1 MTLPAEILAGAR
13 APAMDR
19 RGFLTLGAKGLV
31 VAFAMPLVGRSA
43 AVQAATPPTTQQLAN
58 AYVQVGT
65 DGSITLWFG
74 GSEMGQGAMSGLAQI
89 LAEELMVD
97 WNQVTVK
104 QAGVDPIVSYL
115 TGGSSAVSGRY
126 GTLRNAAAAAREL
139 LIAAAMATTGDAS
152 RDNYVAKSAMVVYT
166 NSNSHLVTTWP
177 YKALAALAASQTV
190 PADLRL
196 TAAAN
201 FRLIGQPVP
210 RVDIPSK
217 VDGSAKYGID
227 TFLPGMV
234 FAAIKHCPVIG
245 GTLARTP
252 SKPSGAIAVVPC
264 KASDTR
270 GAVIAGSINAVAV
283 VASNTWLAMRLANSL
298 SVSWTMPA
306 STAGVDSA
314 AILAQ
319 AQGLMA
325 SGQALCAE
333 PTPPTGTTP
342 ASYATQ
348 LEPAVKAALGT
359 PTIDA
364 TYTLP
369 YLAHATMEVVGC
381 AVNIVWSSTGV
392 AQSCEIWAP
401 TQAAAWVQQTAGGLT
416 GLAPAQITVH
426 TTLLGGGLGRKI
438 EQDYVSQAVQ
448 VAMAVKKPVKLTWR
462 REEDFAHDQ
471 YRPFALVNVKAALA
485 SDRIAAWSYRIVS
498 QAILG
503 QRGWLPPGAVDSQA
517 TEGSTGLPYN
527 LGTHIVEW
535 VPLPAGIPVGF
546 WRSVGSSINA
556 FAVES
561 MIDELARAAGADP
574 FQFRYD
580 NMTDDRAHAVL
591 WAADILSSSW
601 RNSLPAGHAWGVA
614 IAESF
619 GTWVAQVVDISQPSA
634 GSLKVNRIACV
645 VDCGTVINPDSVQAQ
660 MQGGIVHAMN
670 AALWGQMTFAA
681 GKAAQLNFNNYRMMR
696 INDMPQITVQIMQS
710 TNPPSGIGEPGV
722 PPLAPALANAYARL
736 TGTRVRTLP
745 FFAGASGGGE
755 GGAGSDD

>member
-1 MTLPAEILAGAR
+1 MTLPNEILAGVR
-13 APAMDR
+13 ATPMDR

-43 AVQAATPPTTQQLAN
+43 AVQAATPPTAQQLAN
-58 AYVQVGT
+58 AYVHVGT
-65 DGSITLWFG
+65 DGSIVLWFG

-115 TGGSSAVSGRY
+115 TGGSSAVSRRY
-126 GTLRNAAAAAREL
+126 DTLRSAAAAAREL
-139 LIAAAMATTGDAS
+139 LIAAAMTKTGDHN
-152 RDNYVAKSAMVVYT
+152 RDNYAARSATVVYT
-166 NSNSHLVTTWP
+166 NPASQAVTTWP
-177 YKALAALAASQTV
+177 YSALATLAASQAV
-190 PADLRL
+190 PTDLRL
-196 TAAAN
+196 TDPGR

-227 TFLPGMV
+227 TWMPGMV

-245 GTLARTP
+245 GTLASTP
-252 SKPSGAIAVVPC
+252 AKPSAAIAVVPC

-270 GAVIAGSINAVAV
+270 GAVTAGSVNAVAV
-283 VASNTWLAMRLANSL
+283 VASNTWLAFKLANGL
-298 SVSWTMPA
+298 SVSWKAPA

-319 AQGLMA
+319 AQSLMA
-325 SGQALCAE
+325 SGQGLCAE
-333 PTPPTGTTP
+333 PVPPAGTTP
-342 ASYATQ
+342 AAYASAIGPT
-348 LEPAVKAALGT
+348 VKAALGT

-369 YLAHATMEVVGC
+369 YLAHATMEVVNC

-392 AQSCEIWAP
+392 PQSCEIWAP
-401 TQAAAWVQQTAGGLT
+401 TQAAAWTQATAAGLT
-416 GLAPAQITVH
+416 GLPPAKITVH

-471 YRPFALVNVKAALA
+471 YRPFALVNVKAKLA
-485 SDRIAAWSYRIVS
+485 SGRITAWSYRNVS

-517 TEGSTGLPYN
+517 SEGSTNLPYD
-527 LGTHIVEW
+527 LGTRLVEW

-580 NMTDDRAHAVL
+580 NMTDDRARAVL
-591 WAADILSSSW
+591 WAADILSAAW

-619 GTWVAQVVDISQPSA
+619 GTWVAQVVDISQPSS
-634 GSLKVNRIACV
+634 GSIKVNRVACV
-645 VDCGTVINPDSVQAQ
+645 VDCGTVINPNSVEAQ

-670 AALWGQMTFAA
+670 AALWGQMTFAG
-681 GKAAQLNFNNYRMMR
+681 GKAAQLNFNRYRMMK
-696 INDMPQITVQIMQS
+696 INDMPQITVQIIQS

-736 TGTRVRTLP
+736 TGIRVRTLP
-745 FFAGASGGGE
+745 FFPGSGM
-755 GGAGSDD
+755 SDD

>member
-1 MTLPAEILAGAR
+1 MTLPNEILVGVR
-13 APAMDR
+13 ATPMGR

-43 AVQAATPPTTQQLAN
+43 AVQAATPPTAQQLAN
-58 AYVQVGT
+58 AYVHVGT
-65 DGSITLWFG
+65 DGSIVLWFG

-115 TGGSSAVSGRY
+115 TGGSSAVSRRY
-126 GTLRNAAAAAREL
+126 DTLRSAAAAAREL
-139 LIAAAMATTGDAS
+139 LIVAAMTKTGDTH
-152 RDNYVAKSAMVVYT
+152 RDNYAARSATVVYT
-166 NSNSHLVTTWP
+166 NPVSRAVTTWP
-177 YKALAALAASQTV
+177 YAALATLAASQAV

-196 TAAAN
+196 TDPGR

-227 TFLPGMV
+227 TWMPGMV

-245 GTLARTP
+245 GTLASTP
-252 SKPSGAIAVVPC
+252 AKPSGAIAVVPC

-270 GAVIAGSINAVAV
+270 GAVTAGSVNAVAV
-283 VASNTWLAMRLANSL
+283 VATNTWLAFKLANGL
-298 SVSWTMPA
+298 SVSWKAPA

-319 AQGLMA
+319 AQSLMA
-325 SGQALCAE
+325 SGQGLCAE
-333 PTPPTGTTP
+333 PVPPAGTTP
-342 ASYATQ
+342 AAYASAIG
-348 LEPAVKAALGT
+348 PAVKAALGT
-359 PTIDA
+359 PTVDA

-369 YLAHATMEVVGC
+369 YLAHATMEVVNC

-401 TQAAAWVQQTAGGLT
+401 TQAAAWTQATAAGLT
-416 GLAPAQITVH
+416 GLAPAKITVH

-471 YRPFALVNVKAALA
+471 YRPFALVNVKAKLA
-485 SDRIAAWSYRIVS
+485 SGRISAWSYRNVS

-517 TEGSTGLPYN
+517 SEGSTNLPYD
-527 LGTHIVEW
+527 LGTRLVEW

-580 NMTDDRAHAVL
+580 NMTDDRARAVL
-591 WAADILSSSW
+591 WAADILSASW

-619 GTWVAQVVDISQPSA
+619 GTWVAQVVDVSQPSS
-634 GSLKVNRIACV
+634 GSLKVNRVACV
-645 VDCGTVINPDSVQAQ
+645 VDCGTVINPDSVEAQ

-670 AALWGQMTFAA
+670 AALWGQMTFAG
-681 GKAAQLNFNNYRMMR
+681 GKAAQLNFDRYRMMR
-696 INDMPQITVQIMQS
+696 INDMPQITVQIIQS

-722 PPLAPALANAYARL
+722 PPFAPALANAYARL
-736 TGTRVRTLP
+736 TGIRVRSLP
-745 FFAGASGGGE
+745 LFAGSSGGGGE
-755 GGAGSDD
+755 D

>member
-1 MTLPAEILAGAR
+1 MTLPNEILAGVR
-13 APAMDR
+13 ATPMGR

-43 AVQAATPPTTQQLAN
+43 AVQAATPPTAQQLAN
-58 AYVQVGT
+58 AYVHVGT
-65 DGSITLWFG
+65 DGSIVLWFG

-115 TGGSSAVSGRY
+115 TGGSSAVSRRY
-126 GTLRNAAAAAREL
+126 DTLRGAAAAAREL
-139 LIAAAMATTGDAS
+139 LIVAAMTKTGDTH
-152 RDNYVAKSAMVVYT
+152 RDNYAARSATVVYT
-166 NSNSHLVTTWP
+166 NPVSRAVTTWP
-177 YKALAALAASQTV
+177 YAALATLAASQAV

-196 TAAAN
+196 TDPGR

-227 TFLPGMV
+227 TWMPGMV

-245 GTLARTP
+245 GTLASTP
-252 SKPSGAIAVVPC
+252 AKPSGAIAVVPC

-270 GAVIAGSINAVAV
+270 GAVTAGSVNAVAV
-283 VASNTWLAMRLANSL
+283 VATNTWLAFKLANGL
-298 SVSWTMPA
+298 SVSWKAPA

-319 AQGLMA
+319 AQSLMA
-325 SGQALCAE
+325 SGQGLCAE
-333 PTPPTGTTP
+333 PVPPAGTTP
-342 ASYATQ
+342 AAYASAIG
-348 LEPAVKAALGT
+348 PAVKAALGT
-359 PTIDA
+359 PTVDA

-369 YLAHATMEVVGC
+369 YLAHATMEVVNC

-401 TQAAAWVQQTAGGLT
+401 TQAAAWTQATAAGLT
-416 GLAPAQITVH
+416 GLAPAKITVH

-471 YRPFALVNVKAALA
+471 YRPFALVNVKAKLA
-485 SDRIAAWSYRIVS
+485 SGRISAWSYRNVS

-517 TEGSTGLPYN
+517 SEGSTNLPYD
-527 LGTHIVEW
+527 LGTRLVEW

-580 NMTDDRAHAVL
+580 NMTDDRARAVL
-591 WAADILSSSW
+591 WAADILSASW

-619 GTWVAQVVDISQPSA
+619 GTWVAQVVDVSQPSS
-634 GSLKVNRIACV
+634 GSLKVNRVACV
-645 VDCGTVINPDSVQAQ
+645 VDCGTVINPDSVEAQ

-670 AALWGQMTFAA
+670 AALWGQMTFAG
-681 GKAAQLNFNNYRMMR
+681 GKAAQLNFDRYRMMR
-696 INDMPQITVQIMQS
+696 INDMPQITVQIIQS

-736 TGTRVRTLP
+736 TGIRVRSLP
-745 FFAGASGGGE
+745 LFAGSSGGGGE
-755 GGAGSDD
+755 D

>member
-19 RGFLTLGAKGLV
+19 RGFLTLGARGLV

-43 AVQAATPPTTQQLAN
+43 TVQAQAATTPTTQQLAN

-115 TGGSSAVSGRY
+115 TGGSSAVSRRY
-126 GTLRNAAAAAREL
+126 GTLCNAAAAAREL
-139 LIAAAMATTGDAS
+139 LIAAAMTKTGDAN
-152 RDNYVAKSAMVVYT
+152 RDNYAAKSATVMYT
-166 NSNSHLVTTWP
+166 NPVSHLVTTWP
-177 YKALAALAASQTV
+177 YSALATLAASQTV

-196 TAAAN
+196 TDPGK

-227 TFLPGMV
+227 TWLPNMV

-245 GTLARTP
+245 GTLASTP

-270 GAVIAGSINAVAV
+270 GAVTAGSVNAVAV
-283 VASNTWLAMRLANSL
+283 VASNTWLAMRLANNL
-298 SVSWTMPA
+298 SVSWKLPA

-333 PTPPTGTTP
+333 PAPPTGTTP

-369 YLAHATMEVVGC
+369 YLAHATMEVVSC
-381 AVNIVWSSTGV
+381 AVNIVFSTAGV

-401 TQAAAWVQQTAGGLT
+401 TQAAAWVQQTAAGLT
-416 GLAPAQITVH
+416 GVAPTQITVH
-426 TTLLGGGLGRKI
+426 TTFLGGGLGRKI

-471 YRPFALVNVKAALA
+471 YRPFALVNVKATLA
-485 SDRIAAWSYRIVS
+485 SGRIGAWSYRNVS

-601 RNSLPAGHAWGVA
+601 RNSLPSGHAWGVA
-614 IAESF
+614 VAESF

-634 GSLKVNRIACV
+634 GSMKVNRIACV

-745 FFAGASGGGE
+745 FFAGAASGGGE
-755 GGAGSDD
+755 D

>member
-139 LIAAAMATTGDAS
+139 LIAAAMATTGDAN
-152 RDNYVAKSAMVVYT
+152 RDNYVAKSATVVYT
-166 NSNSHLVTTWP
+166 NPNSHLVTTWP
-177 YKALAALAASQTV
+177 YKALATLAASQTV

-196 TAAAN
+196 TAAAD

-270 GAVIAGSINAVAV
+270 GAVIAGSVNAVAV
-283 VASNTWLAMRLANSL
+283 VASNTWLAMRLANNL

-325 SGQALCAE
+325 
-333 PTPPTGTTP
+333 
-342 ASYATQ
+342 
-348 LEPAVKAALGT
+348 
-359 PTIDA
+359 
-364 TYTLP
+364 
-369 YLAHATMEVVGC
+369 
-381 AVNIVWSSTGV
+381 
-392 AQSCEIWAP
+392 
-401 TQAAAWVQQTAGGLT
+401 
-416 GLAPAQITVH
+416 
-426 TTLLGGGLGRKI
+426 
-438 EQDYVSQAVQ
+438 
-448 VAMAVKKPVKLTWR
+448 
-462 REEDFAHDQ
+462 
-471 YRPFALVNVKAALA
+471 
-485 SDRIAAWSYRIVS
+485 
-498 QAILG
+498 
-503 QRGWLPPGAVDSQA
+503 
-517 TEGSTGLPYN
+517 
-527 LGTHIVEW
+527 
-535 VPLPAGIPVGF
+535 
-546 WRSVGSSINA
+546 
-556 FAVES
+556 
-561 MIDELARAAGADP
+561 
-574 FQFRYD
+574 
-580 NMTDDRAHAVL
+580 
-591 WAADILSSSW
+591 
-601 RNSLPAGHAWGVA
+601 
-614 IAESF
+614 
-619 GTWVAQVVDISQPSA
+619 
-634 GSLKVNRIACV
+634 
-645 VDCGTVINPDSVQAQ
+645 
-660 MQGGIVHAMN
+660 
-670 AALWGQMTFAA
+670 
-681 GKAAQLNFNNYRMMR
+681 
-696 INDMPQITVQIMQS
+696 
-710 TNPPSGIGEPGV
+710 
-722 PPLAPALANAYARL
+722 
-736 TGTRVRTLP
+736 
-745 FFAGASGGGE
+745 
-755 GGAGSDD
+755 

>member
-1 MTLPAEILAGAR
+1 MTLPAEILAGAS

-19 RGFLTLGAKGLV
+19 RGFLTIGAKGLV

-43 AVQAATPPTTQQLAN
+43 AVQAAATPPTAQQLAN
-58 AYVQVGT
+58 AYVHVGT
-65 DGSITLWFG
+65 DGSIVLWFG

-115 TGGSSAVSGRY
+115 TGGSSAVSRRY
-126 GTLRNAAAAAREL
+126 VTLRNAAAAAREL
-139 LIAAAMATTGDAS
+139 LIAAAMTKTGDAN
-152 RDNYVAKSAMVVYT
+152 RGNYAAKSATVVYT
-166 NSNSHLVTTWP
+166 NPVSHAVTSWP
-177 YKALAALAASQTV
+177 YSALATLAASQTV

-196 TAAAN
+196 TDPGS

-227 TFLPGMV
+227 TWMPNMV

-245 GTLARTP
+245 GTLASTP
-252 SKPSGAIAVVPC
+252 ATPSGAIAVVPC

-270 GAVIAGSINAVAV
+270 GAVTAGTVNAVAV
-283 VASNTWLAMRLANSL
+283 VASNTWLAMNLANGL
-298 SVSWTMPA
+298 SVSWKMPA

-314 AILAQ
+314 AILSQ

-333 PTPPTGTTP
+333 PVAPAGTTP
-342 ASYATQ
+342 AAYASAI
-348 LEPAVKAALGT
+348 EPTVKAALGT

-369 YLAHATMEVVGC
+369 YLAHATMEVVSC

-401 TQAAAWVQQTAGGLT
+401 TQAAAWTQATAAGLT
-416 GLAPAQITVH
+416 GLPASQITVH

-448 VAMAVKKPVKLTWR
+448 VAIAVKKPVKLTWR

-471 YRPFALVNVKAALA
+471 YRPFALVNVKAKLA
-485 SDRIAAWSYRIVS
+485 SGKIAAWSYRNVS

-517 TEGSTGLPYN
+517 TEGSTDLPYD

-574 FQFRYD
+574 FQFRYA
-580 NMTDDRAHAVL
+580 NMTDARALAVL
-591 WAADILSSSW
+591 QAADSLSLSW

-619 GTWVAQVVDISQPSA
+619 GTWVAQVVDISQPVS
-634 GSLKVNRIACV
+634 GSIKVNRIACV
-645 VDCGTVINPDSVQAQ
+645 VDCGTVINPNSVEAQ

-670 AALWGQMTFAA
+670 AALWGEMTFAA
-681 GKAAQLNFNNYRMMR
+681 GKAAQLNFNRYRMMK
-696 INDMPQITVQIMQS
+696 INDMPQITVQIIKS

-736 TGTRVRTLP
+736 TGVRVRTLP
-745 FFAGASGGGE
+745 FFPGSGM
-755 GGAGSDD
+755 SDD

>member
-1 MTLPAEILAGAR
+1 MTLPNEILAGVR
-13 APAMDR
+13 ATPMGR

-43 AVQAATPPTTQQLAN
+43 AVQAATPPTAQQLAN
-58 AYVQVGT
+58 AYVHVGT
-65 DGSITLWFG
+65 DGSIVLWFG

-115 TGGSSAVSGRY
+115 TGGSSAVSRRY
-126 GTLRNAAAAAREL
+126 DTLRSAAAAAREL
-139 LIAAAMATTGDAS
+139 LIVAAMTKTGDTH
-152 RDNYVAKSAMVVYT
+152 RDNYAARSATVVYT
-166 NSNSHLVTTWP
+166 NPVSRAVTTWP
-177 YKALAALAASQTV
+177 YAALATLAASQAV

-196 TAAAN
+196 TDPGR

-227 TFLPGMV
+227 TWMPGMV

-245 GTLARTP
+245 GTLASTP
-252 SKPSGAIAVVPC
+252 AKPSGAIAVVPC

-270 GAVIAGSINAVAV
+270 GAVTAGSVNAVAV
-283 VASNTWLAMRLANSL
+283 VATNTWLAFKLANGL
-298 SVSWTMPA
+298 SVSWKAPA

-319 AQGLMA
+319 AQSLMA
-325 SGQALCAE
+325 SGQGLCAE
-333 PTPPTGTTP
+333 PVPPAGTTP
-342 ASYATQ
+342 AAYASAIG
-348 LEPAVKAALGT
+348 PAVKAALGT
-359 PTIDA
+359 PTVDA

-369 YLAHATMEVVGC
+369 YLAHATMEVVNC

-401 TQAAAWVQQTAGGLT
+401 TQAAAWTQATAAGLT
-416 GLAPAQITVH
+416 GLAPAKITVH
-426 TTLLGGGLGRKI
+426 TTLLGGGLGRKS

-471 YRPFALVNVKAALA
+471 YRPFALVNVKAKLA
-485 SDRIAAWSYRIVS
+485 SGRISAWSYRNVS

-517 TEGSTGLPYN
+517 SEGSTNLPYD
-527 LGTHIVEW
+527 LGTRLVEW

-580 NMTDDRAHAVL
+580 NMTDDRARAVL
-591 WAADILSSSW
+591 WAADILSASW

-619 GTWVAQVVDISQPSA
+619 GTWVAQVVDVSQPSS
-634 GSLKVNRIACV
+634 GSLKVNRVACV
-645 VDCGTVINPDSVQAQ
+645 VDCGTVINPDSVEAQ

-670 AALWGQMTFAA
+670 AALWGQMTFAG
-681 GKAAQLNFNNYRMMR
+681 GKAAQLNFDRYRMMR
-696 INDMPQITVQIMQS
+696 INDMPQITVQIIQS

-722 PPLAPALANAYARL
+722 PPFAPALANAYARL
-736 TGTRVRTLP
+736 TGIRVRSLP
-745 FFAGASGGGE
+745 FFAGSSGGGE
-755 GGAGSDD
+755 D